1 MYALLPYGTRI
12 LILLKIYVE
21 LRFTIQASLETPSIL
36 ARIFRSIKSGKDF
49 MLSKVQ
55 KYIDPLS
62 STPHLEAF
70 QEACQL
76 FEKERD
82 QWKQERLELLKC
94 IEALEVEVVLAKER
108 VPARSIEKYLER
120 VSEGEG
126 SGPFD

>member
-1 MYALLPYGTRI
+1 
-12 LILLKIYVE
+12 
-21 LRFTIQASLETPSIL
+21 
-36 ARIFRSIKSGKDF
+36 

-76 FEKERD
+76 FEIERD

-94 IEALEVEVVLAKER
+94 IEALEVEVVLVKER
-108 VPARSIEKYLER
+108 VPARLNNIVGGFPL
-120 VSEGEG
+120 
-126 SGPFD
+126 D